1 MSKDVTERRIDQW
14 LFYSRLVKSRSLAGR
29 LVEAGK
35 LRVNKVKVSKPSS
48 LVRKGDVI
56 TSMINRDLKI
66 IEILELGVRRGPA
79 SEAKELYNDIT
90 PKEAPR
96 PKPGRFTA
104 KTPSRPKG
112 EGRPTKKDRRKYD
125 SIKPDPQDL

>member
-29 LVEAGK
+29 MVESGK
-35 LRVNKVKVSKPSS
+35 LRVNKVKISKPSS

-56 TSMINRDLKI
+56 TSMINRDLKV
-66 IEILELGVRRGPA
+66 IEVLELGVRRGPA
-79 SEAKELYNDIT
+79 SEAEQLYNDIT
-90 PKEAPR
+90 PKEPLR
-96 PKPGRFTA
+96 PKPGRFSA
-104 KTPSRPKG
+104 KTPSRPQG

-125 SIKPDPQDL
+125 SIKPHPED

>member
-48 LVRKGDVI
+48 LVRKGDVL
-56 TSMINRDLKI
+56 TSMINRDLRV

-79 SEAKELYNDIT
+79 SEAQELYKDIT

-96 PKPGRFTA
+96 SKPGKFTA